1 MTNCG
6 RPELLHDNGT
16 WPALAVQTK
25 LQRVFIG
32 GLRLEKQSLSTERKF
47 DKFRVTIYK
56 FLYQYIV
63 LSLISLLREF
73 LIF

>member
-32 GLRLEKQSLSTERKF
+32 GLRLQKQSLSTERKF
-47 DKFRVTIYK
+47 DKFRVTIYD
-56 FLYQYIV
+56 QYIV
-63 LSLISLLREF
+63 LSLVSLLREF